1 MPTSS
6 YIGKTYMSKITVE
19 LNKKTLQEVY
29 NQVAMCNDLGF
40 PNFQKGE
47 PINNLMRE
55 IKRSIKKQ
63 KKQETFG
70 WKDFWEFWPLSIV
83 VPLMLLSIILGPLF
97 Q

>member
-1 MPTSS
+1 MN
-6 YIGKTYMSKITVE
+6 TVNIE
-19 LNKKTLQEVY
+19 VKKKTLQEVY

-55 IKRSIKKQ
+55 IKKSIKKQ
-63 KKQETFG
+63 KKEEDLT

-83 VPLMLLSIILGPLF
+83 VPIMLLSIILGPLF
-97 Q
+97 

>member
-1 MPTSS
+1 MT
-6 YIGKTYMSKITVE
+6 KITIEV
-19 LNKKTLQEVY
+19 NKKTLSEVY

-55 IKRSIKKQ
+55 IKRNIKKQ
-63 KKQETFG
+63 KKEEDFG

-83 VPLMLLSIILGPLF
+83 VPLMLLSIILGPIF

>member
-1 MPTSS
+1 M
-6 YIGKTYMSKITVE
+6 KKITVE

-29 NQVAMCNDLGF
+29 NQVGMLNDMGF

-63 KKQETFG
+63 KKQEDFG
-70 WKDFWEFWPLSIV
+70 WKEFFGFWPLSIV
-83 VPLMLLSIILGPLF
+83 VPLMLLSIILGPIF

>member
-1 MPTSS
+1 
-6 YIGKTYMSKITVE
+6 MSKVTVE
-19 LNKKTLQEVY
+19 VNKKTLSQVY

-55 IKRSIKKQ
+55 IRKDIKMQ
-63 KKQETFG
+63 KKQENFG

-83 VPLMLLSIILGPLF
+83 VPIMLLSIILAPLF

>member
-1 MPTSS
+1 MT
-6 YIGKTYMSKITVE
+6 KITIEV
-19 LNKKTLQEVY
+19 NKKTLSEVY

-55 IKRSIKKQ
+55 IKRNIKKQ
-63 KKQETFG
+63 KKEEDFG

-83 VPLMLLSIILGPLF
+83 VPLMLLSIIIGPMF

>member
-1 MPTSS
+1 MT
-6 YIGKTYMSKITVE
+6 KITIEV
-19 LNKKTLQEVY
+19 NKKTLSEVY

-55 IKRSIKKQ
+55 IKRNINKQ
-63 KKQETFG
+63 KKEEDFG

-83 VPLMLLSIILGPLF
+83 VPLMLLSIIIGPMF

>member
-1 MPTSS
+1 
-6 YIGKTYMSKITVE
+6 MSKITIEV
-19 LNKKTLQEVY
+19 NKKTISEVY

-63 KKQETFG
+63 KKQDKLG

-83 VPLMLLSIILGPLF
+83 VPLMLLSIIFAPLF

>member
-1 MPTSS
+1 
-6 YIGKTYMSKITVE
+6 MSKITVE

-63 KKQETFG
+63 KKQEDFG
-70 WKDFWEFWPLSIV
+70 WK
-83 VPLMLLSIILGPLF
+83 
-97 Q
+97 

>member
-1 MPTSS
+1 M
-6 YIGKTYMSKITVE
+6 KTVNITVK
-19 LNKKTLQEVY
+19 KKTLQEVY

-55 IKRSIKKQ
+55 IRKDIKMQ
-63 KKQETFG
+63 KKQENFG
-70 WKDFWEFWPLSIV
+70 WKNFWEFWPLSIV
-83 VPLMLLSIILGPLF
+83 VPIMLLSIILAPLF

>member
-1 MPTSS
+1 MA
-6 YIGKTYMSKITVE
+6 KTITIEV
-19 LNKKTLQEVY
+19 NKKTISEVY

-47 PINNLMRE
+47 PINKLMVE

-63 KKQETFG
+63 KKQDKVVL
-70 WKDFWEFWPLSIV
+70 WKELLNFWPLSIV
-83 VPLMLLSIILGPLF
+83 VPTMILSILLAPLF

>member
-1 MPTSS
+1 
-6 YIGKTYMSKITVE
+6 MSKITVE

-29 NQVAMCNDLGF
+29 TQVGMLNDMGF

-63 KKQETFG
+63 KKQEDFG

>member
-1 MPTSS
+1 MN
-6 YIGKTYMSKITVE
+6 TVNIE
-19 LNKKTLQEVY
+19 VKKKTLQEVY

-55 IKRSIKKQ
+55 IKKSIKKQ
-63 KKQETFG
+63 KKEQDFT

-83 VPLMLLSIILGPLF
+83 VPIMLLSIILGPLF

>member
-1 MPTSS
+1 
-6 YIGKTYMSKITVE
+6 MSKITIEV
-19 LNKKTLQEVY
+19 NKKTISEVY

-63 KKQETFG
+63 KKQEDFG
-70 WKDFWEFWPLSIV
+70 WKDCWEFWPLSIV
-83 VPLMLLSIILGPLF
+83 VALMLL
-97 Q
+97 

>member
-1 MPTSS
+1 
-6 YIGKTYMSKITVE
+6 MSKITVE

-29 NQVAMCNDLGF
+29 NQVGMLNDMGF

-47 PINNLMRE
+47 PINNLMKE
-55 IKRSIKKQ
+55 IRISIKKQ
-63 KKQETFG
+63 KKQEDFG

-97 Q
+97 

>member
-1 MPTSS
+1 
-6 YIGKTYMSKITVE
+6 MSKITVE

-29 NQVAMCNDLGF
+29 NQVGMLNDMGF

-63 KKQETFG
+63 KKQEDFD

-83 VPLMLLSIILGPLF
+83 VPIMLLSIILGPLF

>member
-1 MPTSS
+1 
-6 YIGKTYMSKITVE
+6 MSKVTIEV
-19 LNKKTLQEVY
+19 NKKTLSQVY

-55 IKRSIKKQ
+55 IKRSINKQ
-63 KKQETFG
+63 KKQEKLG
-70 WKDFWEFWPLSIV
+70 WKDFFEFWPLSIV
-83 VPLMLLSIILGPLF
+83 VPLMLLSIILAPLF

>member
-1 MPTSS
+1 MT
-6 YIGKTYMSKITVE
+6 KITIEV
-19 LNKKTLQEVY
+19 NKKTLSEVY

-55 IKRSIKKQ
+55 IKRNIKKQ
-63 KKQETFG
+63 KKEEDFG

-83 VPLMLLSIILGPLF
+83 VPIMLLSIILGPLF